1 MHAQVI
7 QLIIAYTLVG
17 AFVFTVIVTLLSMVG
32 WIKFADKSQQTKLF
46 SILIVELIIG
56 VLGFFFNFL
65 NYSPSGVQEQIQE
78 EIRNDSALET
88 LSSYVQILTDSVK
101 TQIPPDYSVLDA
113 EFALLK
119 FPADSEIATEHK
131 AILDI
136 FSTAKD
142 ISPEEI
148 FMTDENT
155 RHRIETFIQN
165 VIVYFETG
173 KYGEKMEES
182 K

>member
-32 WIKFADKSQQTKLF
+32 WIKFADKAQQTKLF

-65 NYSPSGVQEQIQE
+65 NYSPSGVQGQLQE
-78 EIRNDSALET
+78 EVRNDSVIDT

-101 TQIPPDYSVLDA
+101 TQIPPSYSVLDA

-119 FPADSEIATEHK
+119 FPADSEIAKEHK

-136 FSTAKD
+136 FAKD
-142 ISPEEI
+142 KNISPEEI

-165 VIVYFETG
+165 AKVYFETG
-173 KYGEKMEES
+173 KYGEKLEET